1 MHHPCFD
8 KGLIYKKS
16 SDLFFFLVLFYI
28 ILLERMNE
36 QNWIFFL
43 LKCNKLDQIAGRIL
57 PVTSQKLFRVGKH
70 PQNKKSIKKG
80 QARKRK
86 KEIVIFHR
94 LCFMTV
100 CRSSLFAEA
109 LFSPCTIFY
118 AFGGKIPFS
127 KILLIKKEICP

>member
-57 PVTSQKLFRVGKH
+57 PVTSQKIVPGRQAPSEQKKH
-70 PQNKKSIKKG
+70 KKRTSKKT
-80 QARKRK
+80 
-86 KEIVIFHR
+86 KERNSH
-94 LCFMTV
+94 L
-100 CRSSLFAEA
+100 
-109 LFSPCTIFY
+109 P
-118 AFGGKIPFS
+118 
-127 KILLIKKEICP
+127 